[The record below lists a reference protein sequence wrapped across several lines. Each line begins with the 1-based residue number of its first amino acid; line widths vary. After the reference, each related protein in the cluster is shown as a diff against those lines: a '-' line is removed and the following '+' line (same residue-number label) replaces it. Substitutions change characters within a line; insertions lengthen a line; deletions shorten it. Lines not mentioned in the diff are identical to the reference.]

1 MPIFER
7 NLYMALKHYRE
18 LIVWQKAVELV
29 VVIYRI
35 TTKFPHAELYGLTS
49 QIRRAAISIPS
60 NIAEG
65 QGRNTT
71 RDFIHF
77 LSIAHGSLKEME
89 TQVIISQRLGFIE
102 DKETS
107 SIIESTNEIGR
118 LISGLSKALKKKSS
132 R

>member
-1 MPIFER
+1 MTI
-7 NLYMALKHYRE
+7 KHYRD

-107 SIIESTNEIGR
+107 LIIESTNEIGR

-132 R
+132 Q